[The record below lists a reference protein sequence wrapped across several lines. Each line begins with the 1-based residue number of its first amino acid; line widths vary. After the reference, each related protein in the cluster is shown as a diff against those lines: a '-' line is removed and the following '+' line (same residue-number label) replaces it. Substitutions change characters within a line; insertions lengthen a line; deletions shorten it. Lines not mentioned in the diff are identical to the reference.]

1 MTPIIIGIIG
11 ALAQILLFEF
21 LKQFNKN
28 SIYALTLAGIGFLY
42 VGFTWTAIPTVFITS
57 IQAIIFV
64 LIAYFG
70 LVKNTYIL
78 ATGYFLHGLWD
89 IIYPFWG
96 DTALIPPHYDWFCMS
111 LDFTVGI
118 YLIFKVLKKKRIS
131 TVTI

>member
-1 MTPIIIGIIG
+1 MKPIIIGIIG

-21 LKQFNKN
+21 LKQFHKN

-42 VGFTWTAIPTVFITS
+42 VGFTWTDIPTVIITS
-57 IQAIIFV
+57 IQAIFFL
-64 LIAYFG
+64 LIAYYG

-78 ATGYFLHGLWD
+78 AAGYFLHGLWD
-89 IIYPFWG
+89 IIYSFWG

-118 YLIFKVLKKKRIS
+118 YLVFKVMQQKRIN
-131 TVTI
+131 TVGT